1 METSQGVA
9 TVITI
14 EGGMG
19 LFDVAIECEER
30 FENFLTNI
38 ACKSGF
44 MGFSVEESGSI
55 HISWWRVREIV

>member
-1 METSQGVA
+1 
-9 TVITI
+9 
-14 EGGMG
+14 MG
-19 LFDVAIECEER
+19 LFDVAVECEEM

-55 HISWWRVREIV
+55 CIQRNCVDLAKVIVNNSYLPVSSMER